1 MRYLTHLGGAR
12 VTLGIPLALIAMGGP
27 ERSVGLAALLANV
40 SSHLAVQVLKLIV
53 ARPRPCD
60 ACGVPLALIAL
71 PDANSFPSG
80 HAAAS
85 TAVAT
90 TVTLAHPFLGPAVL
104 PLAALVAISRVRL
117 RVHYVGDVIAGAFL
131 GLCGGIASRILLF

>member
-12 VTLGIPLALIAMGGP
+12 ITLGVPLALIAWGGP
-27 ERSVGLAALLANV
+27 ARTVGVAALVANV
-40 SSHLAVQVLKLIV
+40 SSHLAVQILKMVI

-60 ACGVPLALIAL
+60 ACGVPLALTAL

-85 TAVAT
+85 MAVAVT
-90 TVTLAHPFLGPAVL
+90 LTLAHPFAGPALL
-104 PLAALVAISRVRL
+104 PLAMLVAVSRVKL
-117 RVHYVGDVIAGAFL
+117 RVHYVGDVIAGALL
-131 GLCGGIASRILLF
+131 GLFAGAAASYFLY